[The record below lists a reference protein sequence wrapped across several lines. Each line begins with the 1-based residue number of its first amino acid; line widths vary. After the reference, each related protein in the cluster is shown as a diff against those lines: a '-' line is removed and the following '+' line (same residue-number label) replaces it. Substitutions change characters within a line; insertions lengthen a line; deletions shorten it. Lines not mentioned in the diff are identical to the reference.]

1 MMEQAYPMDAPI
13 ISGLKTHYHAGEYIE
28 AQCTAPPSYPAP
40 EMSWAI
46 NGKGVDTYKTSL
58 KVNEDRGLLRATLSV
73 KLMADAGLFK
83 NPGGYALFVCTSILM
98 DTPAMSADSKVYW
111 STEPEST
118 EANSDLDSSGDI
130 FRNSNA
136 EGDYTLKEEPPD
148 RDENENEIEKSRS
161 VTRNSGEDETSHK
174 IVIKKGAQ
182 RSRDLPSS
190 GSRNGFRLVPICL
203 SAISLL
209 QGHLIHYLR
218 AV

>member
-1 MMEQAYPMDAPI
+1 MEGTDGTGFTYPMDAPI

-40 EMSWAI
+40 EISWTI
-46 NGKGVDTYKTSL
+46 NGKGVDSHKTSL

-73 KLMADAGLFK
+73 KLMAEAGLFT
-83 NPGGYALFVCTSILM
+83 NPGGYALFICTSVLM

-111 STEPEST
+111 STEPEATVST
-118 EANSDLDSSGDI
+118 DSKLDASGEF
-130 FRNSNA
+130 FRNSN
-136 EGDYTLKEEPPD
+136 EDNHSLKEEPPD
-148 RDENENEIEKSRS
+148 ENETERSRE
-161 VTRNSGEDETSHK
+161 RGKNATSPK
-174 IVIKKGAQ
+174 IVFKKGAQ
-182 RSRDLPSS
+182 RSRDLASE

-209 QGHLIHYLR
+209 HGHIIYYIR